1 MAGPLTGIRVLDIAT
16 VISAPLTAQILGDF
30 GADVIKV
37 EHPKT
42 ADVMRGHGPKVDG
55 HAIWWKEIARNKRT
69 VAINLSDPE
78 GAEVLLK
85 LVESA
90 DVLIENF
97 RPGTLDRWGLGWET
111 LKSRNPGLVVLRV
124 TGFGQT
130 GPYSGRAAFGTLVE
144 AMSGFAALTGEPD
157 GPPALPAF
165 GLADSITGIA
175 GAGAVAMA
183 LFHRDAR
190 GGAGQEIDLTLLEP
204 IMLAVGPGPTWF
216 EKTGELQARHG
227 NRGGASAPRNL
238 YKTRDGKWLAVS
250 TSATTIAA
258 RVMTLV
264 GRPEMTTEP
273 WFETA
278 TGRWEHVEDIDSSV
292 AAWIGERDKD
302 DVIRLF
308 TEAGAAI
315 AAVYDSSDLVHDE
328 QVQALKMLTPV
339 KDEDLGE
346 LMQHNV
352 LFRMSETPGEI
363 RHTGRPVAA
372 DTDEVL
378 ADVGLDAEHIAKL
391 RDQGIVR

>member
-1 MAGPLTGIRVLDIAT
+1 MAGPLAGIRVLDIAT

-37 EHPKT
+37 EHPES

-69 VAINLSDPE
+69 VGLNLSDPE

-85 LVESA
+85 LVETA

-111 LKSRNPGLVVLRV
+111 LRSRNPRLVVLRV
-124 TGFGQT
+124 TGFGQS

-190 GGAGQEIDLTLLEP
+190 GGMGQEIDLTLLEP
-204 IMLAVGPGPTWF
+204 IMLAIGPGPTWY
-216 EKTGELQARHG
+216 EKTGQLQARHG

-238 YKTRDGKWLAVS
+238 YQTRDGKWLAVS

-264 GRPEMTTEP
+264 GRPDMTTEP

-278 TGRWEHVEDIDSSV
+278 TGRWDHVEDIDLAV
-292 AAWIGERDKD
+292 ATWIGARDKEE
-302 DVIRLF
+302 VIRLF

-315 AAVYDSSDLVHDE
+315 AAVYDSADLVNDP
-328 QVQALKMLTPV
+328 QVQALDMLTRIE
-339 KDEDLGE
+339 DDDLGE
-346 LMQHNV
+346 LLQHNV

-363 RHTGRPVAA
+363 RHTGRPPGA
-372 DTDEVL
+372 DTDDVL
-378 ADVGLDAEHIAKL
+378 TDVGLDLDEIAKL
-391 RDQGIVR
+391 RGRGIVR